1 MTLKQTLIRMAAVV
15 ACMSIEGRAAAQCL
29 PPINAATH
37 MPKWVVAEN
46 PRGCWVGWWCPDA
59 TQPYIAAAT
68 KKQCSLVGVK
78 RAAAAWLSD
87 PDAAALKFGS
97 DPHTDP
103 ALLAVWKPDEK
114 LLEAVR

>member
-1 MTLKQTLIRMAAVV
+1 MFLKRTLISMAVMAVAMAQCEV
-15 ACMSIEGRAAAQCL
+15 AAALCL
-29 PPINAATH
+29 PPISPVTH
-37 MPKWVVAEN
+37 MPKWVVEDN
-46 PRGCWVGWWCPDA
+46 PRGCWAGWWCPGAA
-59 TQPYIAAAT
+59 TPYIAAAT
-68 KKQCSLVGVK
+68 KQQCSLVGVK

-87 PDAAALKFGS
+87 PDAAALKFGT